1 MEPARLTRREIRR
14 LVYNWIGVD
23 GGYLGAFSYNSHDRF
38 WLENC
43 DLPVDTGSFAGTTRA
58 CFEETLYQAKARDQA
73 SALRTILED
82 YPVNRMVGA
91 IATILDA
98 LNPVRNNASVAHP
111 NDQLV
116 GEPEA
121 HLVIN
126 IVRTLLNYLEDKR
139 RRWHH

>member
-1 MEPARLTRREIRR
+1 ML
-14 LVYNWIGVD
+14 
-23 GGYLGAFSYNSHDRF
+23 
-38 WLENC
+38 
-43 DLPVDTGSFAGTTRA
+43 
-58 CFEETLYQAKARDQA
+58 
-73 SALRTILED
+73 
-82 YPVNRMVGA
+82 GA

-111 NDQLV
+111 NDQLL

-139 RRWHH
+139 RHWHQ